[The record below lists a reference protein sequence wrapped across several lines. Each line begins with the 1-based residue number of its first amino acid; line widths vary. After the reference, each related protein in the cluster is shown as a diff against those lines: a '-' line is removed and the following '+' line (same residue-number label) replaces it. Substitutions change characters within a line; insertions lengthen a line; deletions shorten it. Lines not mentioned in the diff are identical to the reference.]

1 MAGKFLNY
9 DINNIYMIGDC
20 FGVNKIN
27 LFLPKKKKKN
37 CFFILRLMKLQ

>member
-27 LFLPKKKKKN
+27 LFLPKKKKKKL
-37 CFFILRLMKLQ
+37 FF